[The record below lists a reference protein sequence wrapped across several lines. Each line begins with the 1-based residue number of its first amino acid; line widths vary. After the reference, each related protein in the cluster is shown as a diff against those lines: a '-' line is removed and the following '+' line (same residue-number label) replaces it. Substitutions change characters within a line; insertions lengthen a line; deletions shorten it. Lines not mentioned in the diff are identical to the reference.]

1 VAAQLEAHWPDG
13 TRLAGRLPEAGAD
26 AYEIPGDHPG
36 NLAAAEVL
44 REIYGTEPYQVRM
57 GGTIPVTALFR
68 KELGAYTV
76 LFAFGL
82 VDELMHSP
90 NEFFRLSAYR
100 RGSLAYALLL
110 ERLGRSTG

>member
-1 VAAQLEAHWPDG
+1 
-13 TRLAGRLPEAGAD
+13 
-26 AYEIPGDHPG
+26 
-36 NLAAAEVL
+36 
-44 REIYGTEPYQVRM
+44 
-57 GGTIPVTALFR
+57 
-68 KELGAYTV
+68 V